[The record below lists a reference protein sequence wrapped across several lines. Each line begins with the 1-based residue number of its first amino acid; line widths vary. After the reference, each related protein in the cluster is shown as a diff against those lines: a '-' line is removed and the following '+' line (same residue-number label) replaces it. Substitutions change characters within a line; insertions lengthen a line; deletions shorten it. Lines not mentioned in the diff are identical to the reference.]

1 MNEDDRLPPV
11 REWVMRW
18 REQLHDEAAY
28 LGRYGHQP
36 QSEIGRMTGRKRD
49 ELIRALSRLVGR
61 ENKG

>member
-1 MNEDDRLPPV
+1 
-11 REWVMRW
+11 MRW